1 MPTEEGRK
9 LGVEEEFHL
18 IDATTRRLVT
28 RAPELLERLPG
39 DVYVEELQRCVVE
52 VNSGVFSDL
61 ADLRADLTHLRRVLV
76 DTAAELGVGVVA
88 AGAVPLSVPAEMAV
102 TETPRYRRMLADYQL
117 LAREQLICG
126 TQVHVDVADRDEGV
140 RIANCVAPYLPI
152 FLALS
157 ASSPFWAD
165 GTDTGYASMRSL
177 VWSRWPTTGPTAP
190 VNSAAEYDRLIA
202 DLVGS
207 GVIEDP
213 GMVYFDLRPSDRY
226 STLEL
231 RVCDSCP
238 SVDTIALVA
247 GLFRALVDREA
258 VALHEGRPALQVS
271 PTLVRAA
278 MWRAARSGLE
288 GDLVDVE
295 AAAPRPA
302 PQVVEGLIRSL
313 RPHLEATGDWDVV
326 SELADV
332 TLRVGSS
339 SARQRRILR
348 RHGRLT
354 DVVDL
359 LAAETAGRLDPQAYM
374 DDAAP
379 AGSSITNSLR
389 GGGGKDTW
397 TVTGPHD
404 AATSGDRL

>member
-1 MPTEEGRK
+1 MPTDEERK

-18 IDATTRRLVT
+18 IDAKTRRLVT

-52 VNSGVFSDL
+52 VNSGVFTHL
-61 ADLRADLTHLRRVLV
+61 ADLRDDLTHRRRVLV

-88 AGAVPLSVPAEMAV
+88 SGAVPLAVPAEMEV

-126 TQVHVDVADRDEGV
+126 TQVHVDVADRDEAV
-140 RIANCVAPYLPI
+140 RIANRVAPYLPI

-177 VWSRWPTTGPTAP
+177 VWSRWPTTGPAAP
-190 VNSAAEYDRLIA
+190 VNSAAEYDRLID

-238 SVDTIALVA
+238 SVDTIVLVA

-258 VALHEGRPALQVS
+258 AALEEGTPPLQVS

-295 AAAPRPA
+295 AVEPRPA

-313 RPHLEATGDWDVV
+313 RPHLESTGDWDVV
-326 SELADV
+326 SELSAI

-339 SARQRRILR
+339 SARQRRVLR
-348 RHGRLT
+348 RRGRLT

-359 LAAETAGRLDPQAYM
+359 LAAETACRLDPETCI

-379 AGSSITNSLR
+379 AGGSTNSLR

-397 TVTGPHD
+397 TVTGPFD
-404 AATSGDRL
+404 AAISGDRR

>member
-1 MPTEEGRK
+1 MSGRK

-18 IDATTRRLVT
+18 IDAETRRLVT
-28 RAPELLERLPG
+28 RAPDLLRRLPG

-52 VNSGVFSDL
+52 VNSGVFLHL
-61 ADLRADLTHLRRVLV
+61 ADLRADLTHRRRVLV

-126 TQVHVDVADRDEGV
+126 TQVHVDVVDRDEAV
-140 RIANCVAPYLPI
+140 RIANRVVPYLPI

-177 VWSRWPTTGPTAP
+177 VWSRWPTTGPAAP
-190 VNSAAEYDRLIA
+190 VQSSAEYDRLIA
-202 DLVGS
+202 DLVAS
-207 GVIEDP
+207 GVINGP

-238 SVDTIALVA
+238 SLDTIALVA

-258 VALHEGRPALQVS
+258 AALQDGRPPLEVS

-295 AAAPRPA
+295 AMTPRPA
-302 PQVVEGLIRSL
+302 PQVVEGLIGEL
-313 RPHLEATGDWDVV
+313 RPHLESIGDWDEV
-326 SELADV
+326 SELAAA

-339 SARQRRILR
+339 SARQRRALR
-348 RHGRLT
+348 RRGRLT

-359 LAAETAGRLDPQAYM
+359 LAAETAGRVDPDADI
-374 DDAAP
+374 DDMAP
-379 AGSSITNSLR
+379 PGSSIARSTQR
-389 GGGGKDTW
+389 GGRDTW
-397 TVTGPHD
+397 TVTGSDNPGGVAERVWHM
-404 AATSGDRL
+404 R

>member
-1 MPTEEGRK
+1 MATDEGRK

-52 VNSGVFSDL
+52 VNSGVFSAL
-61 ADLRADLTHLRRVLV
+61 ADLRADLTHRRRVLV
-76 DTAAELGVGVVA
+76 DTAARLGVGVVA
-88 AGAVPLSVPAEMAV
+88 AGAVPLSVPAEMEV

-126 TQVHVDVADRDEGV
+126 TQVHVDVADRDEAV
-140 RIANCVAPYLPI
+140 RIANRVAPYLPI

-177 VWSRWPTTGPTAP
+177 VWSRWPTTGPAAP

-207 GVIEDP
+207 GVISGP

-238 SVDTIALVA
+238 SLDTIVLVA
-247 GLFRALVDREA
+247 GLFRALVAREA
-258 VALHEGRPALQVS
+258 VALREGRAPLQVS

-295 AAAPRPA
+295 AATPRPA
-302 PQVVEGLIRSL
+302 RQVVEGLIRSL
-313 RPHLEATGDWDVV
+313 RPHLESAGDWDVV
-326 SELADV
+326 SGLAAV
-332 TLRVGSS
+332 ILRVGSS
-339 SARQRRILR
+339 SARQRGILR
-348 RHGRLT
+348 RRGRLT

-359 LAAETAGRLDPQAYM
+359 LAAETAGRLDPRVDI
-374 DDAAP
+374 DDTAP
-379 AGSSITNSLR
+379 PGSSVTSSLR
-389 GGGGKDTW
+389 GGGKDTW
-397 TVTGPHD
+397 TVTGPYD
-404 AATSGDRL
+404 AATSGDRR